1 LGEHGDS
8 SFVAWSQARIAG
20 VPLLEYNSSV
30 VNPIN
35 IPTEYDFDEVETYV
49 KKSGGKI
56 ISRKGCTVY
65 GVATSSMHIV
75 KSISGNAG
83 NIMTVSTLHDGE
95 YGIKDVC
102 LSSLSLV
109 NEGGVQSIITQK
121 LSDDEMR
128 NLYNSA
134 NVLKEILK
142 SSGF

>member
-1 LGEHGDS
+1 MKYIMADK
-8 SFVAWSQARIAG
+8 RIPFNKSDNDVILA
-20 VPLLEYNSSV
+20 PNHILDKKL
-30 VNPIN
+30 
-35 IPTEYDFDEVETYV
+35 VETT
-49 KKSGGKI
+49 K
-56 ISRKGCTVY
+56 TN